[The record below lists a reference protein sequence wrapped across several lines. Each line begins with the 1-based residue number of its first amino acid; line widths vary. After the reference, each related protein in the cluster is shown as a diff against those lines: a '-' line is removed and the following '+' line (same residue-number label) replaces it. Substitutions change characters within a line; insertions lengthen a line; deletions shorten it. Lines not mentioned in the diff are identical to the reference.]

1 MTSSLSKAKRPA
13 PSTRGNLKNRGDKC
27 PLTEGVIQDLK
38 NALSVGTPITYAATN
53 AGCSYEAIRNWC
65 VEGEN
70 GITASGRKLKPEE
83 RELRL
88 QLKQAIEDGKAAF
101 VIGHLANIKRH
112 SKDDWKA
119 SAWSL
124 SHAPGT
130 REEFSDAG
138 RIRIEVEKRLAVAIT
153 VLQKELPPEMFERVL
168 TSMSEATLE
177 AA

>member
-1 MTSSLSKAKRPA
+1 MKSVL
-13 PSTRGNLKNRGDKC
+13 C
-27 PLTEGVIQDLK
+27 EGLINDLYETLA
-38 NALSVGTPITYAATN
+38 NGVPITYACTN
-53 AGCSYEAIRNWC
+53 VGCSFEAVSTWSREADTG
-65 VEGEN
+65 VS
-70 GITASGRKLKPEE
+70 ARGRKLKPEE

-88 QLKQAIEDGKAAF
+88 QLKQAVERGKAAF
-101 VIGHLANIKRH
+101 VNGHLANIKQH

-124 SHAPGT
+124 SHAPET
-130 REEFSDAG
+130 REQFSDAG